1 MRMLKRWVSCVSANF
16 DWVLTQVEN
25 HEALVDSAIR
35 EMQAAGGKARVQL
48 ARVKRDGEGMR
59 QRQAQLKEQ
68 EQSWTERAVRVGSAE
83 PDKALE
89 CLRRKRAVVLE
100 IASLQKQ
107 SEEHARLEVQLTA
120 DLKHLSTR
128 IEELKRKKNTMTARQ
143 YRAEAMRVGQTED
156 IALISEIGDI
166 FERWENRVAE
176 AETINL
182 EPEDNLD
189 AELRSDEEQA
199 ELKAELA
206 VLLQAEQPQ

>member
-68 EQSWTERAVRVGSAE
+68 EQSWTERAVRVGTAE

-89 CLRRKRAVVLE
+89 CLRRKRSAVAE

-206 VLLQAEQPQ
+206 ALLQAEQPQ